1 MYPRYPGLPLSTD
14 RPEHMPLDDP
24 FIMQFIRD
32 TDIES
37 FSDAESGTNDHAE
50 ALLWPDILEL
60 LTWAG
65 NTVKMSLISAFPF
78 LE

>member
-1 MYPRYPGLPLSTD
+1 MYPGLPHNEFN

-24 FIMQFIRD
+24 FLMQFIRD

-37 FSDAESGTNDHAE
+37 FADSESATNDHAE
-50 ALLWPDILEL
+50 ASIWPDIFEL

-65 NTVKMSLISAFPF
+65 NTVKTSLLSAFSF